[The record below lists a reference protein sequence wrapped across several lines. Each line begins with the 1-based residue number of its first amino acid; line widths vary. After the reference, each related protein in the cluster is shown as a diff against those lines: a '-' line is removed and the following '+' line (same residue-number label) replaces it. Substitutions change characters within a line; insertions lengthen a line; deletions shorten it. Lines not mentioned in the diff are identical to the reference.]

1 MKKYFIEKLKTL
13 RQFFVSRRLKR
24 CKHGFE
30 ISEVINTKID
40 PTCKKCGQSLSA
52 LANVC

>member
-1 MKKYFIEKLKTL
+1 MKKYLIEKLKEL
-13 RQFFVSRRLKR
+13 RQLFVSIVWKR
-24 CKHGFE
+24 CKHVFE
-30 ISEVINTKID
+30 ISEVMNTKID